1 MAREVSGPAVT
12 RAKPPEPQPCPPRNA
27 LDEAK
32 ARVAEA
38 ERRRRDL
45 QRHRDRAAKNLQAA
59 LEAAQARY
67 DRAVERRRHD
77 TDA

>member
-1 MAREVSGPAVT
+1 MAREVSDPAVT
-12 RAKPPEPQPCPPRNA
+12 REKPPEPQPCPPRNA

-32 ARVAEA
+32 ARVVEA

-45 QRHRDRAAKNLQAA
+45 QRHHDRAAKDLQAA
-59 LEAAQARY
+59 LDAARARY
-67 DRAVERRRHD
+67 DRAVEHWRHD

>member
-1 MAREVSGPAVT
+1 MAREVSDPAVT
-12 RAKPPEPQPCPPRNA
+12 REKPPEPQPCPPRNA

-45 QRHRDRAAKNLQAA
+45 QRDHDREVEVLQAA
-59 LEAAQARY
+59 LDAAQARY
-67 DRAVERRRHD
+67 DRAVERWRHD